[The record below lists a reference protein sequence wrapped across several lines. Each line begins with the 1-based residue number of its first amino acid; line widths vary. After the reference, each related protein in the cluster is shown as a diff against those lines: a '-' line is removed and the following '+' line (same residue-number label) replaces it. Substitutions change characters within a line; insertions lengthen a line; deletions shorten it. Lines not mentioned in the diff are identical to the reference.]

1 MKRTLLTVMA
11 SLAFA
16 VAALGL
22 GATEASA
29 QTPRT
34 ITMGTAGPGSVV
46 YVWVT
51 SLSQA
56 LSTINAPVRIQV
68 NAGVFDVEGM
78 RVMEAGGAGLD
89 SSFVSGSSLV
99 SATLGRPPFEGK
111 PMKNLRGAFPLGQAP
126 VVVVSREG
134 AGINGLK
141 DLDGKRVTAG
151 PAGTGNDIMMRGL
164 IAKVTPTSK
173 PSYSNMTYASFAPA
187 LQDGKVDAV
196 FILGWPPYPAVVET
210 AALIKI
216 KYVPFS
222 ENEMKT
228 WLADNPQHHRMV
240 LKAGMNPQQSVDI
253 KTFGHVSHLIV
264 PAKLDEEVVYQL
276 TKAWMRPDVHKQLL
290 NASSTWEAAFMAF
303 DTGLYFQDLEALKA
317 KLHPG
322 AVRAY
327 KEAGIKVPAAILP

>member
-1 MKRTLLTVMA
+1 MKRTLLAAVA
-11 SLAFA
+11 VLAF
-16 VAALGL
+16 VA
-22 GATEASA
+22 GAIGFGTNEASA

-126 VVVVSREG
+126 VVVVARAD
-134 AGINGLK
+134 AGINMLK
-141 DLDGKRVTAG
+141 DLDGKKVTAG

-164 IAKVTPTSK
+164 IAKVTPNSK
-173 PSYSNMTYASFAPA
+173 PSFTNINYASFSSS
-187 LQDGKVDAV
+187 LQDGKIDAV

-210 AALIKI
+210 AALMKI
-216 KYVPFS
+216 KYVAFA
-222 ENEMKT
+222 EEDMKT

-253 KTFGHVSHLIV
+253 NTFGHVSHLIV
-264 PAKLDEEVVYQL
+264 PQGLDEEVVYQL
-276 TKAWMRPDVHKQLL
+276 TKAWLRPDVHKQLL
-290 NASSTWEAAFMAF
+290 AASSTWEAAFLAF
-303 DTGLYFQDLEALKA
+303 DSGLYFQDLEALKA

-327 KEAGIKVPAAILP
+327 KEAGVKMPAAILP

>member
-1 MKRTLLTVMA
+1 MKRIFWGTA
-11 SLAFA
+11 AAFA
-16 VAALGL
+16 FAAALGTTTAKAD
-22 GATEASA
+22 G
-29 QTPRT
+29 PRT

-56 LSTINAPVRIQV
+56 LDSINAPVRIQV
-68 NAGVFDVEGM
+68 NAGVFDIEGM

-99 SATLGRPPFEGK
+99 SATLGRAPFEGK
-111 PMKNLRGAFPLGQAP
+111 PLKNLRGAFPLGQAP
-126 VVVVSREG
+126 VVMVARG
-134 AGINGLK
+134 DAGINGLK
-141 DLDGKRVTAG
+141 DLDGKKVTAG

-164 IAKVTPTSK
+164 IAKVTPSAK
-173 PSYSNMTYASFAPA
+173 PSYATLPYSSFASA
-187 LQDGKVDAV
+187 LQDGKIDAV

-210 AALIKI
+210 AALMKI

-222 ENEMKT
+222 EQEMKT
-228 WLADNPQHHRMV
+228 WLVDNPQHHRMV
-240 LKAGMNPQQSVDI
+240 LKAGMNPQQATDI
-253 KTFGHVSHLIV
+253 QTFGHVSHLIV
-264 PAKLDEEVVYQL
+264 PERLDDEVVYQL
-276 TKAWMRPDVHKQLL
+276 TKAWLRPDVRKQLL

-303 DTGLYFQDLEALKA
+303 DSSLYFQDLEALKT

-322 AVRAY
+322 AVRAF

>member
-1 MKRTLLTVMA
+1 MKRILLTVTA
-11 SLAFA
+11 A
-16 VAALGL
+16 VALVVGAIGL
-22 GATEASA
+22 GTTEASA

-111 PMKNLRGAFPLGQAP
+111 PLKNLRAAFPLGQAP
-126 VVVVSREG
+126 VVVVTR
-134 AGINGLK
+134 AAADINGLK
-141 DLDGKRVTAG
+141 DLNGKKVTAG

-164 IAKVTPTSK
+164 ISKVTPNSK
-173 PSYSNMTYASFAPA
+173 PSYTNMPHASFASA

-196 FILGWPPYPAVVET
+196 FVLGWPPFPAVVEA
-210 AALIKI
+210 AALMKV

-222 ENEMKT
+222 EDEMKT

-240 LKAGMNPQQSVDI
+240 LKAGMNPQQNSDI
-253 KTFGHVSHLIV
+253 QTFGHVSHLIV
-264 PAKLDEEVVYQL
+264 PQQLDEEVVYQL
-276 TKAWMRPDVHKQLL
+276 TKAWLRPDVRKQLL

-303 DTGLYFQDLEALKA
+303 DSGLYFRDLEALKA

-322 AVRAY
+322 AVRAF
-327 KEAGIKVPAAILP
+327 KEANIKMTAAILP